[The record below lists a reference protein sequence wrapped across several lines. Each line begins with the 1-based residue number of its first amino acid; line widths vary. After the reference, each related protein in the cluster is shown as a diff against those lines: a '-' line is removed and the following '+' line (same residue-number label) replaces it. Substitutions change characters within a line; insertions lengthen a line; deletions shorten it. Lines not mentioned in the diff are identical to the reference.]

1 MEKEKIKAGQEDKS
15 EQIRDGENREG
26 TEARGAVKVGE
37 MMEGRVVQLENRLK
51 ETEGEDEEDNSTK
64 ISISN
69 QPALKKKKSILH
81 NRLCMREIVRRALI
95 KESIM

>member
-26 TEARGAVKVGE
+26 TEARGAEKVGE
-37 MMEGRVVQLENRLK
+37 MMERRVVQLENRLK

-69 QPALKKKKSILH
+69 QPALKKKKIHS
-81 NRLCMREIVRRALI
+81 A
-95 KESIM
+95 